1 MTQIFVI
8 AFRPMISKRE
18 HEERWEEEIDPADE
32 DDVVSAQ
39 TRDIHEHIS
48 SDSAK

>member
-1 MTQIFVI
+1 MRKFTLDEL
-8 AFRPMISKRE
+8 E
-18 HEERWEEEIDPADE
+18 HEERWEEEIDPADD